1 MTTTKTT
8 NPHPELETVLTDV
21 RRWHPRVVVL
31 SNVCPQVRQ
40 RFIPERD
47 RRPDRPKTASKRLPQ
62 QLMTLKPLSQTRT
75 QPQPQRKP
83 VIAPI
88 PARNRH
94 PAVLDLEPAKA
105 PHQVFINRMIVYDT
119 RVLAR
124 DASHATIMTT
134 ARAKSPH

>member
-21 RRWHPRVVVL
+21 RRRHPRVVVL
-31 SNVCPQVRQ
+31 SNICPQVRQ

-62 QLMTLKPLSQTRT
+62 QLMTLKSLSQTRT
-75 QPQPQRKP
+75 QPHPQRKP

-94 PAVLDLEPAKA
+94 PAVPGLEPSKA
-105 PHQVFINRMIVYDT
+105 PQEVFIDCT
-119 RVLAR
+119 VLNGTGTLSR
-124 DASHATIMTT
+124 DASHVMIMPLT
-134 ARAKSPH
+134 RAKSPH